1 VARRGSPALAFQD
14 DQALSTP
21 GAVRDRLIRSM
32 VRQGARDVRL
42 NVIYGRVKQQG
53 YGQLD
58 ETVNYLRAHGLH
70 PQMTIMGTPR
80 YMPNAPREL
89 SWANGNPALMG
100 LFAKEV
106 AGHFKGRVRRYSV
119 GNEPNYSGFNYGAN
133 TNPEAAGRM
142 YRHQFQAGEAGIK
155 GVDPSAQVL
164 LGEMTSTPNAKRFL
178 QAVFAGKPLR
188 ASGFAYHPYEATKPG
203 TWDINNLQDLQS
215 TLASY
220 KRQGKFQTF
229 RGGRVPLYLTEFGD
243 HLGMAVGHETT
254 AAHRRRFFEEGY
266 AKAKA
271 AGARQLLQYQLVPT
285 ANRQPGK
292 WAWDTSIGDTQGNVP
307 VLNRGL
313 RLRRR

>member
-1 VARRGSPALAFQD
+1 MSKSPALAFQD

-21 GAVRDRLIRSM
+21 GAVRDRLIQSM

-58 ETVNYLRAHGLH
+58 ETVNYLRSRGLN
-70 PQMTIMGTPR
+70 PQMTIMSTPR

-89 SWANGNPALMG
+89 SWANSNPALMG

-133 TNPEAAGRM
+133 NNPAAAGRT
-142 YRHQFQAGEAGIK
+142 YRRQYQAGYAGIK
-155 GVDPSAQVL
+155 GIDPSAQVF

-178 QAVFAGKPLR
+178 ASVLAGKPLKT
-188 ASGFAYHPYEATKPG
+188 SGFAYHPYDDPKNNPG
-203 TWDINNLQDLQS
+203 TWDIDNLNDLQS
-215 TLASY
+215 TLAAY
-220 KRQGKFQTF
+220 KRSGQLQTNQG
-229 RGGRVPLYLTEFGD
+229 GAVPLYLTEFGD
-243 HLGMAVGHETT
+243 HHGMSRT
-254 AAHRRRFFEEGY
+254 AAQRRRFFEVGY

-271 AGARQLLQYQLVPT
+271 AHARQLLQYQLVPT
-285 ANRQPGK
+285 QNRQPGK
-292 WAWDTSIGDTQGNVP
+292 WAWDTSIGDAQGNVP
-307 VLNRGL
+307 VINRGL
-313 RLRRR
+313 RLPARRR